1 MSSVIAK
8 TYAKAILDRKDFD
21 EFYSQLNQLSLAFG
35 LEKFLNILNS
45 YDIKQDEK
53 LNFLLSLTDNPS
65 DAFKNFIA
73 LLVSNHREGLIPEL
87 TKELGEQKALK
98 ENTFLGQIY
107 SKEQLCDDEIKTI
120 EEKLSQRFNANI
132 KLDSK
137 ISDNDSVRIS
147 LDGLGYE
154 ISFSMQS
161 LKAKMNDYILKAI

>member
-8 TYAKAILDRKDFD
+8 TYAKAVLDRKDFD

-107 SKEQLCDDEIKTI
+107 SKEQLSDDEIKTI
-120 EEKLSQRFNANI
+120 EEKLSQRFNASI